1 MDIYQLLLAID
12 NADTEISTA
21 YEYDINSTA
30 IQLLSHRIADNKHF
44 TFKKVFCLVFFAYI
58 CRSL

>member
-30 IQLLSHRIADNKHF
+30 IQLLSHEIAANKQF
-44 TFKKVFCLVFFAYI
+44 TFKKVFCLAFFAYI